1 MFGKR
6 YFDPVAINRGQS
18 LKSRIGASD
27 QPNATLAG
35 CGYGEGARRLAEN
48 LASHREQARLYRQLT
63 TLRTDLPLAESVD
76 DLEWRG
82 THEGFKE
89 LWRSWGPTISRI
101 AYPAGSQNRNNCPAG
116 TQGTLNYLN
125 FC

>member
-6 YFDPVAINRGQS
+6 YIDHVAINRGQS

-82 THEGFKE
+82 AQAGLRKLCLE
-89 LWRSWGPTISRI
+89 LGASDIPARI
-101 AYPAGSQNRNNCPAG
+101 PRWLLEP
-116 TQGTLNYLN
+116 
-125 FC
+125 